1 MSLIVPP
8 VTSMPLP
15 QAATPTPQQAPS
27 AVQAAAAVT
36 AVPVRTETRMAPG
49 ASGNSGGSEG
59 TKGKKGKDSDRGA
72 DATEARTN
80 RAGTRPRGMGNRADL
95 SV

>member
-1 MSLIVPP
+1 MFVPP

-15 QAATPTPQQAPS
+15 QAATPTAQQAPNP
-27 AVQAAAAVT
+27 VQAAAAVT
-36 AVPVRTETRMAPG
+36 AVPVRADTRMAAG

-59 TKGKKGKDSDRGA
+59 ARGKKGKDADRGA
-72 DATEARTN
+72 DATEAKTT
-80 RAGTRPRGMGNRADL
+80 RAGLRPRGMGSKADL

>member
-1 MSLIVPP
+1 MSLFVPP
-8 VTSMPLP
+8 VTSLPLP
-15 QAATPTPQQAPS
+15 QAATPAPQQAPN

-36 AVPVRTETRMAPG
+36 AVPVRAETRMAAS

-72 DATEARTN
+72 DATEARTD